1 MVMAS
6 VAPYR
11 PPGQSLHVAA
21 PGKLKRP
28 AGHTDVVGL
37 TDPAGHAYPAVQLPL
52 QAEDVWPWLP
62 LYVPGAQGPE
72 HDALT
77 APGVAP

>member
-1 MVMAS
+1 M
-6 VAPYR
+6 APYR

-21 PGKLKRP
+21 PDKLKRP
-28 AGHTDVVGL
+28 AEHGDVVGL
-37 TDPAGHAYPAVQLPL
+37 TDPGGHAYPAVQLPL
-52 QAEDVWPWLP
+52 QAGDVWPWLP
-62 LYVPGAQGPE
+62 PYVPGAHGPE